1 MSLIT
6 KWLQLRKI
14 KKATKKIKEKSD
26 LEVFLEEE
34 LKETAIEYQKAIRE
48 RQKLNR
54 LDEAERRI
62 KKLRSSNDEEEQ
74 EEDYEDEEEQEE
86 ENLVSKLIMGALNKG
101 LSSKR
106 NTTTPGGAPAAP
118 SQLDFLNQLNP
129 FEREMAENWLN
140 KKK

>member
-1 MSLIT
+1 MSLLT

-74 EEDYEDEEEQEE
+74 EE

-101 LSSKR
+101 LSSQK
-106 NTTTPGGAPAAP
+106 NTTTPGGAPTAP
-118 SQLDFLNQLNP
+118 SQLDFLKQLNP

>member
-1 MSLIT
+1 MSLLT

-74 EEDYEDEEEQEE
+74 EE

-101 LSSKR
+101 LSSQK
-106 NTTTPGGAPAAP
+106 NTTTPGGAPTAP
-118 SQLDFLNQLNP
+118 SQLDFLKQLNP

-140 KKK
+140 KKKWRRKKREC